1 MHRARVIFQLS
12 NKVGNNERFASWLLN
27 KPQTTA
33 GSVVGYRHKSS
44 AAAEPFLN
52 GSSSAYVE
60 TMYNSWLA
68 DSSSV
73 HASWD
78 AFFRNATA
86 GAQPGTAY
94 TAPPNLAPYNKNEVP
109 LTSLVPAGA
118 GMPSIAAGSPIN
130 EKIID
135 DHLAVQAIIRS
146 YQVTNVPVLYMT

>member
-12 NKVGNNERFASWLLN
+12 NKVGNNERFASWLVN
-27 KPQTTA
+27 KPQV
-33 GSVVGYRHKSS
+33 SDIYWSMLILS
-44 AAAEPFLN
+44 
-52 GSSSAYVE
+52 
-60 TMYNSWLA
+60 
-68 DSSSV
+68 
-73 HASWD
+73 SWD

-146 YQVTNVPVLYMT
+146 YQVTNVPVLYKT